1 MEDSR
6 QDLRTEHSARRTRK
20 SKCKMQ
26 ISKCRMPRSGICH
39 EDRSNEETVFAKTRM
54 MWPCRTEARRRR
66 RVWQDLT
73 LHQRGRRSEDGGFT
87 SGPVDGGREKE

>member
-39 EDRSNEETVFAKTRM
+39 EIRSKEETIFAKTGT
-54 MWPCRTEARRRR
+54 MWRCSTEARRRR
-66 RVWQDLT
+66 RGKD
-73 LHQRGRRSEDGGFT
+73 GRWKNEDAGWRAEERNLNSSANLPIGA
-87 SGPVDGGREKE
+87 